1 MRQGTT
7 IMQCAVYDTYVTKK
21 DNRVMHFDVIVQA
34 DTPQEKAIE
43 YGKKYLESVG
53 EGDQRMT
60 QEECPFCHIQEAPER
75 IEKEIAARGY
85 YIQQM
90 EGCPT

>member
-1 MRQGTT
+1 
-7 IMQCAVYDTYVTKK
+7 
-21 DNRVMHFDVIVQA
+21 MHFDVIVQA

-60 QEECPFCHIQEAPER
+60 QEEYQFCRIQEAIEK

-85 YIQQM
+85 YIQM